1 MSKEITMDDVES
13 KPRRIAVQRV
23 FRSAR
28 TSVGLGL
35 MILVA
40 AVAVF
45 GPFFAPYGATELVGV
60 PFDVPQY
67 GSPLGMDFLGRDVY
81 SRFLNGGSSLVWM
94 SLSASALGL
103 VLGALI
109 GLSCAFYKG
118 WTDMLLMRL
127 VDVKLAFPSVIFVLL
142 IVTVVGPGKALL
154 VILVGISQAP
164 SVSRVIRGAALSV
177 VNLEYVQYCR
187 AIGLSG
193 PRIIAT
199 QILPNVATPLL
210 VEAGLRLMWS
220 ISLLA
225 GLSFLG
231 YGIQPPSA
239 DWGVMINENR
249 NALSIQ
255 PWAVIAPIAAIAV
268 FTIGG
273 NIFAEAVL
281 RSLGRTDSGKD

>member
-1 MSKEITMDDVES
+1 MSKEIMMDNVETQRS
-13 KPRRIAVQRV
+13 RMAVTRL

-28 TSVGLGL
+28 TGIGVAL
-35 MILVA
+35 MIVVA
-40 AVAVF
+40 AVAVL
-45 GPFFAPYGATELVGV
+45 GPFLAPYGATELVGI
-60 PFDVPQY
+60 PFDIPQP

-81 SRFLNGGSSLVWM
+81 SRFLNGGFSLVWM
-94 SLSASALGL
+94 SLCATAFGL

-109 GLSCAFYKG
+109 GLSSAFYKG
-118 WTDMLLMRL
+118 WTDLLLMRL

-142 IVTVVGPGKALL
+142 VVTVAGPGKILL
-154 VILVGISQAP
+154 VVLVGISQAP

-177 VNLEYVQYCR
+177 VNLEYIQYCR

-193 PRIIAT
+193 PRIIVT
-199 QILPNVATPLL
+199 QVLPNVATPLL

-231 YGIQPPSA
+231 YGIQPPEA

-255 PWAVIAPIAAIAV
+255 PWAVIAPIVAIAV

-273 NIFAEAVL
+273 NIFAEGVL
-281 RSLGRTDSGKD
+281 RSLGRTDGGKD